1 MWKIGR
7 IWLCSLWRLL
17 VPRCC
22 VVCGNT
28 LQEGEEVVCLRCNMD
43 LPRTGYHL
51 KPDNPVERALWAKM
65 PLVRASSYVYYR
77 RGGSYASVLHLL
89 KYKGRKDIALS
100 LGKQA
105 AAELMPSG
113 FFEGV
118 DVIVPVPLHPRK
130 QRSRG
135 YNQSQWL
142 ARGLSAVT
150 GIPVDG
156 KSVTRDKDTDT
167 QTHKSVME
175 RQDNVAGIFSLHA
188 PEAFKGKHVLIV
200 DDVFTTGATVT
211 ACADALDG
219 VEGVQVSV
227 LTLAV
232 AGS

>member
-105 AAELMPSG
+105 AAELMPS
-113 FFEGV
+113 EHA
-118 DVIVPVPLHPRK
+118 HPQFRDIFRIRITHR
-130 QRSRG
+130 QR
-135 YNQSQWL
+135 
-142 ARGLSAVT
+142 T
-150 GIPVDG
+150 GRIFPFIG
-156 KSVTRDKDTDT
+156 HRD
-167 QTHKSVME
+167 
-175 RQDNVAGIFSLHA
+175 
-188 PEAFKGKHVLIV
+188 
-200 DDVFTTGATVT
+200 
-211 ACADALDG
+211 
-219 VEGVQVSV
+219 
-227 LTLAV
+227 TL
-232 AGS
+232 

>member
-7 IWLCSLWRLL
+7 IWLWSLWRLL

-100 LGKQA
+100 LA
-105 AAELMPSG
+105 SWDML
-113 FFEGV
+113 
-118 DVIVPVPLHPRK
+118 D
-130 QRSRG
+130 RSMR
-135 YNQSQWL
+135 L
-142 ARGLSAVT
+142 R
-150 GIPVDG
+150 
-156 KSVTRDKDTDT
+156 
-167 QTHKSVME
+167 
-175 RQDNVAGIFSLHA
+175 IFS
-188 PEAFKGKHVLIV
+188 
-200 DDVFTTGATVT
+200 
-211 ACADALDG
+211 
-219 VEGVQVSV
+219 VSISS
-227 LTLAV
+227 L
-232 AGS
+232 SSPISR